1 MVEDPRRAIAQERDV
16 KTFLK
21 SIHLF
26 KDLDEHDLSRL
37 FRRLTYDT
45 LRKGTLLF
53 EEGDTASHFFIVYR
67 GTVRITRYAEPGDE
81 FVALMAPGDF
91 FGETSLMTDGIRTA
105 SAHIDSLSVLLM
117 MTVENFEWLQ
127 IEFPKIA
134 GELETVVRSYLRFQR
149 QRRVFGWMDHEESIH
164 LVEGKHP
171 LVLVLSLLP
180 PALTLMAS
188 AIAVYYLQSFV
199 LPWLVYTCWLGAGLS
214 VFWAFLRY
222 IDWGND
228 FYAITDRR
236 VVWQEKIVLVYDSR
250 QEAPLE
256 TLLSVNLDTTLI
268 QRIFGYGDVIV
279 RTYTGS
285 IRMRDMENPLHFRD
299 ALEEYWYRARQTSD
313 KSKAEEVELTIRKR
327 LGVFEEPRPK
337 KKKIIFEEGQEPDQ
351 VEAAPRKRA
360 RNANY
365 FKVRY
370 VVDGVVTYRKHWFLL
385 IRRISAVLAL
395 LVILLFLL
403 GARMSGFFELLS
415 VQTYSYTIVAL
426 ILLSSPF
433 WVYQYLDWR
442 NDKYML
448 THREVID
455 LEKRPLGREVRKS
468 APLENILSME
478 HQRVGIFGLIFN
490 FGTVIINVGDSEFE
504 FVGVHDP
511 ADIQREIFDKSY
523 SRRRDIE
530 IADSARKREIVL
542 ESLDVYDQIVREYL
556 AEEPEEEVES
566 QD

>member
-16 KTFLK
+16 KAFLK
-21 SIHLF
+21 TIHLF
-26 KDLDEHDLSRL
+26 KDLDDHDIHRI
-37 FRRLTYDT
+37 FRRMTYDT
-45 LRKGTLLF
+45 LRKGVLLF
-53 EEGDTASHFFIVYR
+53 EEGDQASHFFIVYR
-67 GTVRITRYAEPGDE
+67 GAVRITRYAEAGEE
-81 FVALMAPGDF
+81 FVASMAAGDF
-91 FGETSLMTDGIRTA
+91 FGETGLMTDGIRSA
-105 SAHIDSLSVLLM
+105 SARIDSRAVLLM
-117 MTVENFEWLQ
+117 MTAEEFDWLLR
-127 IEFPKIA
+127 EFPKI
-134 GELETVVRSYLRFQR
+134 GSELETVVKGYMRFQR
-149 QRRVFGWMDHEESIH
+149 QRRVFNWMDHEESIH

-171 LVLVLSLLP
+171 LVLALSMIP
-180 PALTLMAS
+180 PVGALIL
-188 AIAVYYLQSFV
+188 SFV
-199 LPWLVYTCWLGAGLS
+199 SVYFLQTFGLPWVLYTCWLGAALS
-214 VFWAFLRY
+214 VVWGVLRF

-256 TLLSVNLDTTLI
+256 TLLSINLDTTLI

-285 IRMRDMENPLHFRD
+285 IRMRDMEHPIHFRD
-299 ALEEYWYRARQTSD
+299 ALEEYWYRARQVSD
-313 KSKAEEVELTIRKR
+313 QSKAEEVELSIRKR
-327 LGVFEEPRPK
+327 LGVYEEPKRK
-337 KKKIIFEEGQEPDQ
+337 KKKIIYSEDEIESAP
-351 VEAAPRKRA
+351 PRKKRET
-360 RNANY
+360 ANY

-370 VVDGVVTYRKHWFLL
+370 VADGIVTYRKHWFLL
-385 IRRISAVLAL
+385 VRRVSAVLAL
-395 LVILLFLL
+395 LVILLFLM
-403 GARMSGFFELLS
+403 GARVGGFFEVLT
-415 VQTYSYTIVAL
+415 VQTWGYSIVAL

-433 WVYQYLDWR
+433 WIYQYLDWR
-442 NDKYML
+442 NDKYQL
-448 THREVID
+448 SDREVID

-542 ESLDVYDQIVREYL
+542 ESLDVYDRIVKEYL